1 MSRIKRAVK
10 GFIDPITTKVEDW
23 KWRALADVDKELK
36 LKEVPDY
43 IQGGYGGFMADQLK
57 RAEAGDLNARDLIK
71 AYTITQ
77 SSIGRGGL
85 SHATAT
91 KRGLKLPDT
100 GGEVRPEGAFAEWLG
115 SPLGQRYLDMAERG
129 ELDSKALKEIQ
140 AAFAPFGKQN
150 DQVAKM
156 EWAAQNLPGMATDLN
171 TRVTGALGD
180 WRDYT
185 DRLQGIAAAKSGFV
199 GSLLGRGDVPTLD
212 ARQLNLHGTTPPV
225 GLGSIQN
232 RGGGTGGRELVDRLS
247 ARQEALGLKIDP
259 SLNPFYQ
266 HLGHHAVWDKIG
278 KTETTHEDLVRAMRD
293 YNKGGAVH
301 MAGGSLV
308 KKVAKAATNRIDMHF
323 KDVTQ
328 RTTELQKAANKLID
342 GELSAAEYD
351 ALVNEYKPVTPYATV
366 PTPATREEATG
377 ALTADKRERYGVPSQ
392 TLEQGHPV
400 GLRLDIPSYSNHGV
414 WVPTVHEQEAGF
426 AAGKSIGHESVA
438 SVLNPQFGM
447 HEKAALAIASGK
459 PKGTI
464 ATIKGDWNKVSEKEA
479 VERAR
484 EYLENPE
491 WRQVG
496 MDPERHSYFYDRATM
511 EPVTSADE
519 ALQIG
524 PLVLVK
530 NPVYG
535 KKDDFKYADG
545 GMVDSVPEEAIKN
558 TVTDPQAARML
569 DLDLA
574 KYALMSQP
582 QRMAAGGIAHMAGGG
597 LRKVATGAASHV
609 PDFKIKDL
617 GGLAPVQPVNLETK
631 LGAMINVNPWDVMH
645 RNQQIM
651 EVSGLKVPGEVI
663 SHGGQ
668 AYARDLE
675 HIKQQ
680 IGGASNEDIAKRVQK
695 RFDIASREGAARGGT
710 GEVVASPFTMGDTSV
725 NFATPVTDLYRK
737 FFNANATNKDFQD
750 ISDVLRDT
758 TVKGKKPFA
767 NAPNFDDPAVDQ
779 YIKENPE
786 FRKAFLLK
794 MQTGKRWQELTGINP
809 LDALAAFRDPNLL
822 GVSPFYA
829 GHTLIDVQPGAV
841 LRRSNNST
849 YSHDFSGTYGGSIP
863 NTPVPILL
871 NDAFTPIAQEIR
883 ARSLAPTW
891 KLGPVTNNQI
901 ADMSTKALGSRNE
914 NISEL
919 VTDEMI
925 RRVEDYHKGLKSG
938 AFPADDLALAM
949 QYLKLP
955 KFKDGG
961 AVHMDK
967 GGKASKDDIMNLKP
981 QPKAQ
986 DTSFASVR
994 SLLADIGSNQEEYE
1008 RIARGGAFD
1017 RRKFTP
1023 ENIYAMRLLQ
1033 AANQTPDPARYLES
1047 LNPYLDSQL
1056 QFELNPYS
1064 NVAGYVLKS
1073 EPNKVVIQRLEQ
1085 VENTI
1090 PHELT
1095 HTLQLGKGANPDLE
1109 NNTQAF
1115 ARARGLPADM
1125 KSSVFPSTNVTD
1137 MTELWGNVN
1146 ARAHLVNAAGGDFI
1160 NSPEGKALFPTN
1172 TEQRDYYANAMPGV
1186 NSITP
1191 DTGTFVPNNQ
1201 TLLQRAKKS
1210 LGFADGGGVFNPQS
1224 SDYDYQTARA
1234 HGMGQDGGNWG
1245 SVAPASEG
1253 ERKLHGLPEDSYLM
1267 LKGSQH
1273 PTWGKA
1279 VEAETARGSKIVKHG
1294 DRYYSVPS
1302 KAEGGEVSQSELDR
1316 MRFELAQAQNP
1327 TSPVMQATP
1336 RSPVQDFIGTA
1347 GGYMDRAGKFVSEAI
1362 APTAEKHPVKHF
1374 LADLIL
1380 ASTLKSAGTALQD
1393 YTGTVRETDEDNPVR
1408 GVIDKDWRKLSTG
1421 TEPLLDPRALDIA
1434 GFATPVVR
1442 GATKLAR
1449 AGAKAIT
1456 PFATRVDDMVREL
1469 SASGA
1474 IPQPGLSIKDVTP
1487 KVLAPANVQGFYSPT
1502 EAAALN
1508 LQRQS
1513 GNGQAFLNDILKG
1526 ENVRSEEIKAMG
1538 LDTFLKDKPNVT
1550 AAEVQD
1556 YIANNKLQLGDR
1568 TYKKESV
1575 VWGEND
1581 AGETVTENLPRQYTI
1596 SNDYGKT
1603 YITDSNNI
1611 TLSTPFKNEDAAK
1624 KYLEE
1629 LVVTDAMLPND
1640 VKHAQWSLPGGENY
1654 REVTLNLPSGK
1665 RADMLHKEQSLD
1677 ALRRGAQDYME
1688 MGDADLAKQFTTRAN
1703 KLEREIEQL
1712 KRQPQNRTPDF
1723 PKQAELDDLD
1733 ARMAQL
1739 KAEGNR
1745 EEFGKLQSER
1755 GVLRREREDYLRQE
1769 QSRLEKE
1776 ARANQFR
1783 SSHWEDPNVLAHLRM
1798 SDRVTDGKKT
1808 LLVDEVQSDW
1818 HQAGRERGYKGDEI
1832 DTTGWEVEHLYVSR
1846 PDEVAV
1852 YDARGKEIWAGKSKG
1867 DEAQTIAK
1875 VVEELK
1881 KKQVPQAPYKDDYY
1895 QLALRRAI
1903 KDAIDGGYDRVALPT
1918 GSRVT
1923 ERFGLGNHVDR
1934 LDYHKNSDGTYGLS
1948 AIKNGREVVA
1958 REYLKQNELFDLV
1971 GKEIG
1976 EKMAKGQ
1983 GKDSVPI
1990 DVGLAEE
1997 YGFDSYKSL
2006 TGLDLVVGGKG
2017 MKKYYDEIY
2026 PGYLKKFGKKYG
2038 ANVGKTTV
2046 DVEGVAEPLHYM
2058 DITPAM
2064 RKEFSTG
2071 IHMAKGGKVSFA
2083 DSLDAMRHELTQRQ

>member
-91 KRGLKLPDT
+91 KRGLKLPNT

-171 TRVTGALGD
+171 TRVTGSLGD
-180 WRDYT
+180 WRNYT
-185 DRLQGIAAAKSGFV
+185 DELRGIAAAKSGFV

-232 RGGGTGGRELVDRLS
+232 RGGGAGGRELVDRLS
-247 ARQEALGLKIDP
+247 ARQEALGLKLDP

-278 KTETTHEDLVRAMRD
+278 NTETTHADLVRAMRD

-308 KKVAKAATNRIDMHF
+308 KKAAKAATSRIDMNY

-328 RTTELQKAANKLID
+328 RTPELQDAANKLIG

-351 ALVNEYKPVTPYATV
+351 ALVNQYKPVTPYATV

-377 ALTADKRERYGVPSQ
+377 ALTADKRERYGLPSQ

-414 WVPTVHEQEAGF
+414 WVPTVHEQEPGF
-426 AAGKSIGHESVA
+426 GAGKSIGHESVA

-447 HEKAALAIASGK
+447 SEKAALAIASGK

-464 ATIKGDWNKVSEKEA
+464 ATIKGDWNKLSEQEA
-479 VERAR
+479 VERAK
-484 EYLENPE
+484 EYLKSPE

-511 EPVTSADE
+511 QPVTSADE

-535 KKDDFKYADG
+535 KKEDFKYAAG

-558 TVTDPQAARML
+558 MVKDPQAARLL

-574 KYALMSQP
+574 KYALMNQP
-582 QRMAAGGIAHMAGGG
+582 QKMAAGGIARMAGGG
-597 LRKVATGAASHV
+597 ARKVARDASSSILNKGFEALEAQAAQAAAANTIKAADRAAAGRAAAAQIEAQPEV
-609 PDFKIKDL
+609 PMSEAL
-617 GGLAPVQPVNLETK
+617 GNLNTEGKRIVGTQ
-631 LGAMINVNPWDVMH
+631 ADRTRV
-645 RNQQIM
+645 
-651 EVSGLKVPGEVI
+651 
-663 SHGGQ
+663 GGGN
-668 AYARDLE
+668 
-675 HIKQQ
+675 
-680 IGGASNEDIAKRVQK
+680 IGGAPFSAISLADPNYQGKVWGVGSQSAASTLTNQNDPRTIWTTLLGSKFQLKTNPIVFAKLEKEFRQAMK
-695 RFDIASREGAARGGT
+695 DGKLSPELEAKINHNLALNFGEGA
-710 GEVVASPFTMGDTSV
+710 
-725 NFATPVTDLYRK
+725 
-737 FFNANATNKDFQD
+737 D
-750 ISDVLRDT
+750 I
-758 TVKGKKPFA
+758 
-767 NAPNFDDPAVDQ
+767 
-779 YIKENPE
+779 
-786 FRKAFLLK
+786 
-794 MQTGKRWQELTGINP
+794 
-809 LDALAAFRDPNLL
+809 RDPNIWKAADSFDRRAALSDIMIGEGIPPSKGGVALGGAKSGKGVIFDPLSILTRETEPSLRGDVPTFSLGPRLFTMSGETSFRPDLHPGFPMLL
-822 GVSPFYA
+822 HGEDLGFNV
-829 GHTLIDVQPGAV
+829 
-841 LRRSNNST
+841 R
-849 YSHDFSGTYGGSIP
+849 
-863 NTPVPILL
+863 PVP
-871 NDAFTPIAQEIR
+871 NEIALPDYRTEF
-883 ARSLAPTW
+883 ARRNPTRDPSYYD
-891 KLGPVTNNQI
+891 L
-901 ADMSTKALGSRNE
+901 TKGFKGEGLPSQ
-914 NISEL
+914 
-919 VTDEMI
+919 MI
-925 RRVEDYHKGLKSG
+925 TEEWLSHLQKHGH
-938 AFPADDLALAM
+938 
-949 QYLKLP
+949 
-955 KFKDGG
+955 KDGG
-961 AVHMDK
+961 AVHMKD
-967 GGKASKDDIMNLKP
+967 GGKADEDLFALKP
-981 QPKAQ
+981 QPKPAIPTVRELVAEIGKNPARYEAPYPPKDATPAQ
-986 DTSFASVR
+986 MQA
-994 SLLADIGSNQEEYE
+994 Y
-1008 RIARGGAFD
+1008 
-1017 RRKFTP
+1017 
-1023 ENIYAMRLLQ
+1023 RLMQ
-1033 AANQTPDPARYLES
+1033 AAKTTPDANRYLES
-1047 LNPYLDSQL
+1047 LNPYFDSQL
-1056 QFELNPYS
+1056 RFDIGAGNE
-1064 NVAGYVLKS
+1064 AGYVKFK
-1073 EPNKVVIQRLEQ
+1073 EPNIAVMQKLED
-1085 VENTI
+1085 VKNTI

-1095 HTLQLGKGANPDLE
+1095 HTLQLGKGAGVELE
-1109 NNTQAF
+1109 RDRQVMQRAQA
-1115 ARARGLPADM
+1115 LPAAMQQSVLPSDNRFENM
-1125 KSSVFPSTNVTD
+1125 KEV
-1137 MTELWGNVN
+1137 WANVN
-1146 ARAHLVNAAGGDFI
+1146 ARAHEVNAAGGDFI
-1160 NSPEGKALFPTN
+1160 NSPEGRALFPTP
-1172 TEQRDYYANAMPGV
+1172 EMQREYYTKSMPGV
-1186 NSITP
+1186 NSMTP
-1191 DTGTFVPNNQ
+1191 STGTFVPN
-1201 TLLQRAKKS
+1201 RRY
-1210 LGFADGGGVFNPQS
+1210 ADGGGVFNPQG

-1234 HGMGQDGGNWG
+1234 YGMGQGDGNWG

-1267 LKGSQH
+1267 LKGAQH

-1279 VEAETARGSKIVKHG
+1279 VEAEESRGSKVVKYG
-1294 DRYYSVPS
+1294 DRYYSVPK
-1302 KAEGGEVSQSELDR
+1302 KANGGQVQRFDDGGEVSQSELDR
-1316 MRFELAQAQNP
+1316 MRFEIAQSQNP

-1336 RSPVQDFIGTA
+1336 RSAMQDAIGTF

-1380 ASTLKSAGTALQD
+1380 AESLKSAGTALQD
-1393 YTGTVRETDEDNPVR
+1393 YTGTAREADEDNPVR
-1408 GVIDKDWRKLSTG
+1408 GVISKDWRNLTTSR
-1421 TEPLLDPRALDIA
+1421 EPLLDPRALDIA

-1449 AGAKAIT
+1449 VGAKAVA

-1487 KVLAPANVQGFYSPT
+1487 KALAPANAQGFYSPT

-1508 LQRQS
+1508 LQRKS
-1513 GNGQAFLNDILKG
+1513 GSGQALLNDVLKG
-1526 ENVRSEEIKAMG
+1526 ENVRAEEVSRMG
-1538 LDTFLKDKPNVT
+1538 LDTFLKDNPNVT

-1556 YIANNKLQLGDR
+1556 YIAKNKLQLGDR
-1568 TYKKESV
+1568 TYKKENV
-1575 VWGEND
+1575 KWGENEN
-1581 AGETVTENLPRQYTI
+1581 GEIVTENLPNPYTI
-1596 SNDYGKT
+1596 SSEYGKT
-1603 YITDSNNI
+1603 YITNSKNNTLGI
-1611 TLSTPFKNEDAAK
+1611 TFKNEAEAK
-1624 KYLEE
+1624 KYIED
-1629 LVVTDAMLPND
+1629 LVVDDALLPND
-1640 VKHAQWSLPGGENY
+1640 LKWAQWSLPGGENH

-1665 RADMLHKEQSLD
+1665 REDMVYKEQSLES
-1677 ALRRGAQDYME
+1677 LKRGALDYAA
-1688 MGDADLAKQFTTRAN
+1688 MGDLSSAKQLSTRAE

-1712 KRQPQNRTPDF
+1712 KRQPQNRTPEF
-1723 PKQAELDDLD
+1723 PKQAEIDDLD

-1755 GVLRREREDYLRQE
+1755 TELRAERSAYLAREEA
-1769 QSRLEKE
+1769 RLQKE
-1776 ARANQFR
+1776 AYTNQFR
-1783 SSHWEDPNVLAHLRM
+1783 ESHWEDPNVLAHLRM

-1818 HQAGRERGYKGDEI
+1818 HQKGRERGYKGDEI
-1832 DTTGWEVEHLYVSR
+1832 DTTGWEVEHLYATR

-1852 YDARGKEIWAGKSKG
+1852 YDARGKEIWAGKVKG
-1867 DEAQTIAK
+1867 DDAQAIEK

-1881 KKQVPQAPYKDDYY
+1881 KKQVPQAPYKDDWY
-1895 QLALRRAI
+1895 QLVLRRAI
-1903 KDAIDGGYDRVALPT
+1903 KEAVDGGYDRVALPT
-1918 GSRVT
+1918 GSEVAQ
-1923 ERFGLGNHVDR
+1923 RFGMGNLIDR
-1934 LDYHKNSDGTYGLS
+1934 IDYHKNSDGTYGLS

-1958 REYLKQNELFDLV
+1958 REYLKQNELFDIV
-1971 GKEIG
+1971 GKEMG

-1990 DVGLAEE
+1990 DPDLAEE

-2017 MKKYYDEIY
+2017 MKKYYDEVY
-2026 PGYLKKFGKKYG
+2026 PNYLKKFGKKYG
-2038 ANVGKTTV
+2038 ATIGETTV
-2046 DVEGVAEPLHYM
+2046 DADGVAKPLRYM

-2064 RKEFSTG
+2064 REEFKTG
-2071 IHMAKGGKVSFA
+2071 IHMKRGGKVSFA
-2083 DSLDAMRHELTQRQ
+2083 SNVDAMRHELTQRQ